1 MAYYISFVIRVEWEP
16 GERPQ
21 AVDVTTVDGETF
33 RYVGRRTT
41 RVVTKERRPSQT
53 QTIVSKSCSACGYVF
68 GDEER
73 RPILPGLDETMVLNP
88 VDVPNYCPNCGARVI
103 KEDA

>member
-1 MAYYISFVIRVEWEP
+1 MAYLGVHLIPVEWEP

-33 RYVGRRTT
+33 RYVERRTT
-41 RVVTKERRPSQT
+41 RVVTKERRFSQT

-68 GDEER
+68 GDEEV
-73 RPILPGLDETMVLNP
+73 RPILPGLDKTMVLNP
-88 VDVPNYCPNCGARVI
+88 ADVPNYCPSCGALI
-103 KEDA
+103 EKE

>member
-1 MAYYISFVIRVEWEP
+1 MAYLRIRLTPVEWEP

-33 RYVGRRTT
+33 RYVERRTT
-41 RVVTKERRPSQT
+41 RVATKERRLSQT
-53 QTIVSKSCSACGYVF
+53 QTLVTKSCSACGHAF

-73 RPILPGLDETMVLNP
+73 RSILPGLDETMVLDP
-88 VDVPNYCPNCGARVI
+88 VDVPNYCPNCGAQVI

>member
-1 MAYYISFVIRVEWEP
+1 MAYLRIRLAPVEWEP
-16 GERPQ
+16 GERPH

-33 RYVGRRTT
+33 RYVERRTT
-41 RVVTKERRPSQT
+41 RIVTKERRSSQT
-53 QTIVSKSCSACGYVF
+53 QTIVSKSCSACGRAF